1 MKKFDIKREQLKE
14 AAELLNEIE
23 RLNSLFESEQDEE
36 KEGEYHALLQK
47 AIEEYNQKL
56 RDCKYSYC

>member
-1 MKKFDIKREQLKE
+1 MKKFEIKREQLKE
-14 AAELLNEIE
+14 ATELLNEIE
-23 RLNSLFESEQDEE
+23 RLNGLFESEQDEE
-36 KEGEYHALLQK
+36 KEGDYHALLHK